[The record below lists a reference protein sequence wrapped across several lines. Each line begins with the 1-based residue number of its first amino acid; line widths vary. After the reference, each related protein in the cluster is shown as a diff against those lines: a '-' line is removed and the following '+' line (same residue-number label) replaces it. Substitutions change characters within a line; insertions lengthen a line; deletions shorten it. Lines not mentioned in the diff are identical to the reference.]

1 MRQQMLQKKRPMDAK
16 TIGIAGL
23 GLMGGSLAIA
33 LRKEYKNV
41 TLYGYDHNSE
51 HAKEALELKLIDT
64 IMDDYRKL
72 NRCDV
77 LFLATPIDGSIEILQ
92 NLSDITKE
100 TTIIDLGSTKALIS
114 NRTPE
119 EIRENFVAAHP
130 MTGTEK
136 SGPNASFEGLYTD
149 KTVVLCDMGKSGE
162 YQQEQAKKIFTDI
175 GMKIVYMESK
185 EHDRHAAYISH
196 MPHAISYALANSVM
210 KQEDPK
216 SIVALAGGGFRDMSR
231 IAKSSPKMWSGIFKR
246 NKEHILESIKSFKN
260 ELEKC
265 ETLVK
270 NEEWEALQQWMQ
282 EANKLHDILD

>member
-1 MRQQMLQKKRPMDAK
+1 MLQKKRPMDAK

-64 IMDDYRKL
+64 IVDDYRKL

-119 EIRENFVAAHP
+119 EIRENIVAAHP

-216 SIVALAGGGFRDMSR
+216 SIVALAGGGGALAADGHQLFTQGGGQRDGGQR
-231 IAKSSPKMWSGIFKR
+231 IADPDAVDL
-246 NKEHILESIKSFKN
+246 LERVDALGPDHADQHRDVTFGEKVV
-260 ELEKC
+260 EL
-265 ETLVK
+265 
-270 NEEWEALQQWMQ
+270 
-282 EANKLHDILD
+282 HGD